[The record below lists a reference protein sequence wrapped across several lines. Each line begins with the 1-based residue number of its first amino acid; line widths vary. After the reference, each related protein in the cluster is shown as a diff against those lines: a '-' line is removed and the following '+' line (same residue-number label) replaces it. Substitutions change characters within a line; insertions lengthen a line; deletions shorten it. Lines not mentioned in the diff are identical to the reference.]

1 MKKILFVLI
10 AFFIY
15 SPILAQKNKN
25 VETIKENAEK
35 WFKEVYVEQYFKDP
49 YSYRLMG
56 LKAIPVSYKELL
68 MKDLANIQNDI
79 DTCTVSK
86 NERNQSAHDDC
97 LKEYEECKI
106 GATKEQ
112 EYIDKGVEVE
122 YHTKRKAIFVQYGNR
137 YLELAKRIKLYL
149 LAVEEKERITSLINN
164 LTDEEANKLACY
176 DIRLDCYSKNSLGNE
191 VLGRFSFL
199 FTENGLLGGEKG
211 IDNVIQL
218 NK

>member
-15 SPILAQKNKN
+15 TPIFAQENKD
-25 VETIKENAEK
+25 VEIIKENAEK
-35 WFKEVYVEQYFKDP
+35 WFKEVYVEQFFKDP

-68 MKDLANIQNDI
+68 IKDLANIQNDI

-86 NERNQSAHDDC
+86 NERNQSAHDYC
-97 LKEYEECKI
+97 MKQYEECKI

-122 YHTKRKAIFVQYGNR
+122 YHTKRKAIFVQYGNSF
-137 YLELAKRIKLYL
+137 LELAKRIKLYL

-164 LTDEEANKLACY
+164 LTDEEANKLVCY

-199 FTENGLLGGEKG
+199 FTENGLFGGEKG
-211 IDNVIQL
+211 INNVIQL